1 MKWYCLSVVFLLTL
15 SSAVKKREATPAKPD
30 LLVKATQF
38 RLDGINKKIYFK
50 VELLN
55 IGDAPCTI
63 NSTFNIQ
70 TSLSTDNTIG
80 NDMPSGGRA
89 IPVSFII
96 EPGTIKLLNEEFFL
110 SYNEIENLQTHPYCV
125 IEIRNINPN
134 LESNTENNTAI
145 YKHGFPRKKGEGVV
159 KQSGDLPVKQVE
171 RFVDLQLSAINV
183 VREIKTD
190 VAGKQYKEYT
200 YDAVIKNIGTA
211 DAVID
216 LDKPVTLQ
224 YRTVISCQD
233 TTGDNAATR
242 PLDPNV
248 AYIIKPGRSF
258 VLTGRKATQAVDA
271 TTAILIELVFA
282 GNERNLYNNVACIP
296 N

>member
-89 IPVSFII
+89 IPVSFIL

-145 YKHGFPRKKGEGVV
+145 YKHGFP
-159 KQSGDLPVKQVE
+159 
-171 RFVDLQLSAINV
+171 
-183 VREIKTD
+183 
-190 VAGKQYKEYT
+190 
-200 YDAVIKNIGTA
+200 
-211 DAVID
+211 
-216 LDKPVTLQ
+216 
-224 YRTVISCQD
+224 
-233 TTGDNAATR
+233 
-242 PLDPNV
+242 
-248 AYIIKPGRSF
+248 
-258 VLTGRKATQAVDA
+258 
-271 TTAILIELVFA
+271 
-282 GNERNLYNNVACIP
+282 
-296 N
+296 